1 MNKNYK
7 VIDTFLF
14 NDELEMLKM
23 RLDYLNDSVEY
34 FVIAESTR
42 TTTGNLKEL
51 TYSSNSY
58 LFDEYK
64 DKIHYVVYEPTED
77 DLNKSIED
85 KWHLEIQ
92 QIECLRKKALEISDD
107 DCFILL
113 SGVDEFPKKELFDN
127 AWNIVKDKTLE
138 AVSFKMKTFYYSP
151 LTELLIDCFASVGI
165 NNSTLKEV
173 NMFNDLRQYA
183 FNCPN
188 IENGGYHLSFFMT
201 PEKIQT
207 KILNFSHRE
216 YNTPEYSN
224 LEKIKQRIY
233 NGTDIFERP
242 ECPTK
247 HYKEI
252 SDEFPIEFYRHEI
265 FFRNTF
271 NRLPLKLQSKL
282 RKEGSMQIAL
292 EIENLQLT
300 VARHEPKVVVEIG
313 TANGG
318 TLSRWLELPS
328 VETVISV
335 DYPIGIHGGQ
345 GFEERTYVISDALEQ
360 ANLYNKKF
368 YAVNGNSKDSYL
380 IDRVEELLNGQKID
394 FLFID
399 GDHTY
404 EGVKG
409 DFELYEKF
417 LAPTALVGF
426 HDIINSYF
434 HREANCFVSTF
445 WEELKEKY
453 GFVEFIYTQ
462 FLDQKS
468 LPFFYEFTYNKGG
481 FAGIGYI
488 DYSKKKEDKPD
499 LTLVVPIYNNVDDTI
514 NNVNITL
521 GTSTIINQVILYSNG
536 TEEEGNKKLEA
547 FAATNPIIELYI
559 KKEALG
565 FVKAVNEAFKL
576 AKNENIM
583 CLNSDANLHSNW
595 EELLL
600 PLLKDKSNGLIGPVK
615 VGDYI
620 LGCCSVIRK
629 SVINKIGLLDEGFGL
644 GYSDDVEISYRVQ
657 NNGYNLGYICYMD
670 NNQWNPGVTF
680 PLIHK
685 QGESFKLLEPDKT
698 SGIVKYNLSKCK
710 KLMDSTQVKVLKDL
724 PYKDI
729 QKHLNLDEVII
740 IVNHSGDEFEKIRF
754 DEEIIKVAHVYEC
767 TPSMNIDTLIKSLT
781 NNKTANII
789 ANNKPKLTWLAKYDD
804 YASMGILSQRLLEQL
819 DNNINL
825 ACKPIIGVTETKN
838 SLVHSLLKK
847 PLNTDLGIMFA
858 YPDSIGHLNEFKTK
872 VVYTGVDTTDEAGNF
887 VVNGNKADFLLTP
900 SNISKTRIQNMG
912 VTKPI
917 FVVPHG
923 IDPKVFTYTPKIKE
937 DKFKFLY
944 VGECSDRK
952 GIFHTLEAFIDLF
965 KNNNNVELHIKSN
978 DSMLFYNSQEVKNI
992 IKDHKNIFWHISND
1006 GHDKVMDLYRSC
1018 HAYVYPSRGDS
1029 FGMTILEAIACGLP
1043 TIATSEPG
1051 STELIKDRYYN
1062 VSTKSVSVKNHPW
1075 FKGEWGEPNVKDLI
1089 KHMKHIY
1096 DNYDSIVKSGV
1107 LKENSDYVREN
1118 YSWEKIANDF
1128 EINIL
1133 PKLLKPTK
1141 VLTLLTSF
1149 NRSHHIKNII
1159 NSLKDIQEPG
1169 IINDIYIVDNSNPEN
1184 KEEILKVINENIN
1197 NNFTVYSSE
1206 FNMGQRGAM
1215 LQMFDNMNIDDYDF
1229 IQFTDQDNLFNEPIS
1244 TYCDILNTYPDRY
1257 VATGYMSKEHGELGW
1272 LETQFGNLCV
1282 KGSCRAGHMVM
1293 RAKDIKDMMPIHL
1306 DSQHNNPQVN
1316 SSWNAGL
1323 DWELTYWNPK
1333 SPGAQGKQNFILCV
1347 PGGVLHKGI
1356 DSTLYDWPVEENEYK
1371 LEELIELRKNKF

>member
-1 MNKNYK
+1 MKNYK
-7 VIDTFLF
+7 IIDSFVF
-14 NDELEMLKM
+14 NGEFEMLKM
-23 RLDYLNDSVEY
+23 RLEYYYDSVDY
-34 FVIAESTR
+34 FVICESDYTQ
-42 TTTGNLKEL
+42 TGVKKEL
-51 TYSSNSY
+51 TYPKNSWM
-58 LFDEYK
+58 FEEYK
-64 DKIHYVVYEPTED
+64 DKITYITFTPTQEDIDNRVNDRFYVE
-77 DLNKSIED
+77 
-85 KWHLEIQ
+85 
-92 QIECLRKKALEISDD
+92 RKHRDSMRDTILKLADD
-107 DCFILL
+107 DTLILL
-113 SGVDEFPKKELFDN
+113 SDVDEFPKKEVFDELRELTKN
-127 AWNIVKDKTLE
+127 DKKD
-138 AVSFKMKTFYYSP
+138 AVSCKFKTFYYSP
-151 LTELLIDCFASVGI
+151 LCELKIDAFCTVAI
-165 NNSTLKEV
+165 NYTTLKSIV
-173 NMFNDLRQYA
+173 GYGQLRDYT
-183 FNCPN
+183 FNCKHLDN
-188 IENGGYHLSFFMT
+188 SGYHFSYFIT
-201 PEKIQT
+201 PEEIQRKIQT
-207 KILNFSHRE
+207 FSHHE
-216 YNTPEYSN
+216 YNLPELSN
-224 LEKIKQRIY
+224 LDNIKSAIY
-233 NGTDIFERP
+233 NCEDVLKRSEIKVI
-242 ECPTK
+242 K
-247 HYKEI
+247 HKEI

-271 NRLPLKLQSKL
+271 NRLPLKPQSKL

-300 VARHEPKVVVEIG
+300 VAKHEPKVVVEIG

-368 YAVNGNSKDSYL
+368 YAVNGNSKDLYL
-380 IDRVEELLNGQKID
+380 INRVEELLNGQKID

-409 DFELYEKF
+409 DFDLYEKF

-462 FLDQKS
+462 FLDKKS
-468 LPFFYEFTYNKGG
+468 LPFFYEFTHDKGG

-583 CLNSDANLHSNW
+583 CLNSDANIYSNW

-600 PLLKDKSNGLIGPVK
+600 PLIKDKSNGLIGPVK
-615 VGDYI
+615 VDNFI
-620 LGCCSVIRK
+620 LGCCFIIRK

-657 NNGYNLGYICYMD
+657 NNGYNLGYICHID
-670 NNQWNPGVTF
+670 GDQWNPEVIF
-680 PLIHK
+680 PINHK
-685 QGESFKLLEPDKT
+685 QGESFKLLIPDKT
-698 SGIVKYNLSKCK
+698 SGIVKYNLNKCK
-710 KLMDSTQVKVLKDL
+710 KLIDSTQVKVLKDL

-729 QKHLNLDEVII
+729 QKHLNPDEVTI
-740 IVNHSGDEFEKIRF
+740 IVNHSGNEFEQIRF
-754 DEEIIKVAHVYEC
+754 DEDIIKVAHVYEC
-767 TPSMNIDTLIKSLT
+767 TSNMNINTLIKSLT
-781 NNKTANII
+781 NNKKVNII
-789 ANNKPKLTWLAKYDD
+789 TNNKPKLTWLAKYDN
-804 YASMGILSQRLLEQL
+804 YSSMGILSQRLLEQL
-819 DNNINL
+819 NNNIDL
-825 ACKPIIGVTETKN
+825 SCKAILGDTETEN
-838 SLVHSLLKK
+838 PLIYTLLNKQL
-847 PLNTDLGIMFA
+847 PNELGIMFA
-858 YPDSIGHLNEFKTK
+858 YPDSIGHLSDFKTK
-872 VVYTGVDTTDEAGNF
+872 VIYTGVDTTGEAGQF
-887 VVNGNKADFLLTP
+887 VVNSNKADFLLTP
-900 SNISKTRIQNMG
+900 SNISKNRIKNMG

-923 IDPKVFTYTPKIKE
+923 IDPKVFNYTPRIKG

-952 GIFHTLEAFIDLF
+952 GIFHTLDAFIDLF
-965 KNNNNVELHIKSN
+965 GNSDSVELHIKSN
-978 DSMLFYNSQEVKNI
+978 SDMLFYNSQDVKNI
-992 IKDHKNIFWHISND
+992 IEKYNNIFWHISDD

-1029 FGMTILEAIACGLP
+1029 FGMTLLEAIACGLP
-1043 TIATSEPG
+1043 TISTSEPG
-1051 STELIKDRYYN
+1051 ATELIKGKYYN
-1062 VSTKSVSVKNHPW
+1062 ISTKSVPVKNHPW
-1075 FKGEWGEPNVKDLI
+1075 FLGNWGEPNLKDLI
-1089 KHMKHIY
+1089 KHMKYVY
-1096 DNYDSIVKSGV
+1096 DNYDVIVESGV
-1107 LKENSDYVREN
+1107 LKENSDYIIEN
-1118 YSWEKIANDF
+1118 YSWEKIANNF
-1128 EINIL
+1128 ENDIL
-1133 PKLLKPTK
+1133 PKLIQPTK
-1141 VLTLLTSF
+1141 VLTLLTSY
-1149 NRSHHIKNII
+1149 NRSHHIKNVI

-1169 IINDIYIVDNSNPEN
+1169 LVNDIYIVENSNQEN
-1184 KEEILKVINENIN
+1184 KEEILKIIKENIN
-1197 NNFTVYSSE
+1197 DRFTLYNSE
-1206 FNMGQRGAM
+1206 FNMGQRASM
-1215 LQMFDNMNIDDYDF
+1215 LQMFDDMNINDYDF

-1244 TYCDILNTYPDRY
+1244 TYCNILNNYPDKY
-1257 VATGYMSKEHGELGW
+1257 IATGYMSKEHEELGW
-1272 LETQFGNLCV
+1272 VETQFGNLCE
-1282 KGSCRAGHMVM
+1282 KRACRAGHMVM
-1293 RAKDIKDMMPIHL
+1293 RAKDIKNMMPIHL
-1306 DSQHNNPQVN
+1306 DRMHNNSYVN

-1333 SPGAQGKQNFILCV
+1333 SPGSQGKQKFVLCV
-1347 PGGVLHKGI
+1347 PGGVLHKGT
-1356 DSTLYDWPVEENEYK
+1356 DSTMYDWPVEENEYT
-1371 LEELIELRKNKF
+1371 LEELKKLRG